1 VFLYLFIIVELN
13 DVQGLCFL
21 YFLILF
27 YHSLGV
33 SLEESLSLSLMDVL
47 CLCGCYNVD
56 ILWSSWII
64 GHSFIILIL
73 CLLQLFL
80 AM

>member
-27 YHSLGV
+27 YHSLGI
-33 SLEESLSLSLMDVL
+33 SLEESFSLSLSLSLSLSCTCACVFVCVCVAVIML
-47 CLCGCYNVD
+47 TFYGHHGLLA
-56 ILWSSWII
+56 ILS
-64 GHSFIILIL
+64 
-73 CLLQLFL
+73 LF
-80 AM
+80 